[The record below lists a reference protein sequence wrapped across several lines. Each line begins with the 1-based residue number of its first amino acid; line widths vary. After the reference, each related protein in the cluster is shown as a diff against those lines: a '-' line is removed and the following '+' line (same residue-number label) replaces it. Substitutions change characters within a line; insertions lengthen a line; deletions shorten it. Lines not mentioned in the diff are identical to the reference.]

1 MHHALTRTCVLGIFL
16 VACSSDT
23 STGDDASTDG
33 TVADAPNE
41 TATSDAAKE
50 ASNDAA
56 PQDATPDAPQDAL
69 TDAASDAPSDA
80 PQDAPSDGPQD
91 AAVDADDAGAIDAG
105 SFDAGKGCLGVFCII
120 GDTCCN
126 NTASVNYGKCEPTN
140 CKTCCK

>member
-1 MHHALTRTCVLGIFL
+1 VHHSLTRACVLGIFL

-23 STGDDASTDG
+23 STGDDASTDA
-33 TVADAPNE
+33 TIADAPKE

-56 PQDATPDAPQDAL
+56 LDAPEDATSDAQQDAPLDAPDDALDAADDAPQDAAM
-69 TDAASDAPSDA
+69 DAADS
-80 PQDAPSDGPQD
+80 
-91 AAVDADDAGAIDAG
+91 GAIDAG
-105 SFDAGKGCLGVFCII
+105 SFDAGKKSCIGVFCII

-126 NTASVNYGKCEPTN
+126 NTNSADYGTCQPTS